1 MNQPAKPQQHP
12 VSPTPGP
19 SVPDKD
25 RPDGVPNEATQE
37 DAKGSPTSD
46 RQDSETAG
54 KQ

>member
-12 VSPTPGP
+12 TSPTPAP

-25 RPDGVPNEATQE
+25 RPDGVPEEATQG
-37 DAKGSPTSD
+37 DAKGSPNSD